1 MGWLDKAK
9 KLAEQAKEKAEE
21 AMAEVKARTDRSG
34 DGDGP
39 PSAGGRAYDDRMGTP
54 YVPGML
60 GKPGW
65 REQGL
70 IDPAALLPVA
80 ARDRVG
86 IPHSTKSQIL
96 EEPFGMGRR
105 WTSGE
110 QSAGL
115 FYRLTAEHQAWVPPT
130 GLMPDPDAGGVM
142 GGQLEDGSSV
152 AFLGD
157 EVVLETKGLS
167 GGDRSALF
175 EAVAAQ
181 MQG

>member
-21 AMAEVKARTDRSG
+21 ALAEVKARTEKSG
-34 DGDGP
+34 EGGS
-39 PSAGGRAYDDRMGTP
+39 SADAARPYDDRMGTP

-70 IDPAALLPVA
+70 IDPAALLPIDD
-80 ARDRVG
+80 RDRAG

-96 EEPFGMGRR
+96 EEPYGMGRR

-110 QSAGL
+110 RSAGL
-115 FYRLTAEHQAWVPPT
+115 FYRLTAEHQAWTPPT
-130 GLMPDPDAGGVM
+130 GLVPDPDAGGAM
-142 GGQLEDGSSV
+142 GGQLEDGSAV
-152 AFLGD
+152 VFLGD
-157 EVVLETKGLS
+157 EVVLETRGLT
-167 GGDRSALF
+167 GDDRSALVA
-175 EAVAAQ
+175 AVAAQ